1 MRAFF
6 LLTLLCHF
14 TAAFSKES
22 VCFGTTGDGRLEG
35 GVQLPSAGPNFVS
48 YGGVPE
54 LLGRTYV
61 HSKVRDVILAAYKRL
76 EAEAPG
82 KVFKFAETGAELG
95 GEFSPHKTHQNGLS
109 ADLMV
114 PVKDPS
120 GRSVH
125 LPTHAL
131 NRYGYDIEFDQNGR
145 YDEYQ
150 IDFEALGAKIV
161 ALHKSA
167 AKYGIKIWRVL
178 FEPKLQPHLYETRH
192 GDYIRNNILIPT
204 KRSWVRHDDHIHVDF
219 IVKCRAL

>member
-1 MRAFF
+1 MKA
-6 LLTLLCHF
+6 LLLIALLCQF
-14 TAAFSKES
+14 TVAFSEQS
-22 VCFGTTGDGRLEG
+22 VCFGTTSEGRLEG

-48 YGGVPE
+48 YGSIPE

-61 HSKVRDVILAAYKRL
+61 HSKVRDAILTAYKQL

-82 KVFKFAETGAELG
+82 KVFKYAETGAELG
-95 GEFSPHKTHQNGLS
+95 GEFPPHKTHRNGLS
-109 ADLMV
+109 VDLMV
-114 PVKDPS
+114 PVTEPS

-131 NRYGYDIEFDQNGR
+131 NRYGYDIEFDQNGH

-167 AKYGIKIWRVL
+167 RNHGIEIWRVL
-178 FEPKLQPHLYETRH
+178 FDPKMQPHLYKTRH
-192 GDYIRNNILIPT
+192 GGYIRKNIMIPT